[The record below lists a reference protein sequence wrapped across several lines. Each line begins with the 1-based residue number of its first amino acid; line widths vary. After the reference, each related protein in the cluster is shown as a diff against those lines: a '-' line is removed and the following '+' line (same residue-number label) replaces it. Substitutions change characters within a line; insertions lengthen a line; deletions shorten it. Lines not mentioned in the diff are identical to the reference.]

1 MDSPFM
7 VKSSKKL
14 RFLIFLRYKKM
25 TFHDVPARTKNQGV
39 SSWNLM
45 KAYEIHGGI
54 CSICPRKIWDLRRK
68 SCIQTYPG
76 GESPEFGHVWTNF
89 PMTSCGKI
97 LQTQNPQEK
106 MEKCYGK
113 QLTNWFQLS
122 LFFANLVL
130 TWMVSEIWVSAV
142 LIGPL
147 PMASCFCPIHE
158 CSQRFPWS
166 ETAIAV
172 FFSRLIS
179 LGSLVFAVCNGWLN
193 TSALFLHHLASKY
206 HRPNQIVLCSLTFQ
220 IFQGWTWS

>member
-1 MDSPFM
+1 MYQQEQKTK
-7 VKSSKKL
+7 V
-14 RFLIFLRYKKM
+14 FLREISWKPTKS
-25 TFHDVPARTKNQGV
+25 TVGFAASAPGRFGISEGSPVSRHIQVGKAR
-39 SSWNLM
+39 SLDM
-45 KAYEIHGGI
+45 
-54 CSICPRKIWDLRRK
+54 
-68 SCIQTYPG
+68 
-76 GESPEFGHVWTNF
+76 FGPIF
-89 PMTSCGKI
+89 PWLPVEKI

-220 IFQGWTWS
+220 IVQGWTWS

>member
-14 RFLIFLRYKKM
+14 CFLRSKKDDFWWC
-25 TFHDVPARTKNQGV
+25 TSKNKKTRCFFV
-39 SSWNLM
+39 
-45 KAYEIHGGI
+45 KYHEILRN
-54 CSICPRKIWDLRRK
+54 PRWDLQHLPQEDLGSQK
-68 SCIQTYPG
+68 EVLYPDISRWG
-76 GESPEFGHVWTNF
+76 NLPGEDEFGHVWTNF
-89 PMTSCGKI
+89 PMTSCGKKSADPK
-97 LQTQNPQEK
+97 NPQ
-106 MEKCYGK
+106 EKCYGK

-122 LFFANLVL
+122 PFFANLVL

-172 FFSRLIS
+172 FFRRLIS